1 MKGII
6 AGGSPETVAAGAEI
20 LRQGGNA
27 VDAIVAATF
36 ATYTSEIVLSSPG
49 GGGFAILNG
58 PDRDPVLYDFFC
70 DTPGRGEDRRG
81 TSMDFAP
88 ITVVYESGT
97 SVYHLGWAST
107 AVPGD
112 VAGLAALLED
122 AGTMPLEAVL
132 QPAIRLAHEGFVLD
146 KYRAYLI
153 RLVDMIFEYHAS
165 CMALFAP
172 GGEWL
177 GVGDRFTNS
186 NLGHTLE
193 RIAAEGWQTLYTGSL
208 AREIVADQEAHGGLL
223 THDDLAAYR
232 VIKRPPLTL
241 PYRGHTVYTNPP
253 PSSGGILIG
262 YGLGLFQRAALE
274 GMQHGS
280 AEHIAL
286 LAEVQRQTVAARRRD
301 NPEALLDAESYT
313 AWLNAAHT
321 DTAWAEVAA
330 ALADQQARQGPVH
343 PRAHSATTH
352 LSAIDEH
359 GLAVGITTTT
369 GESAGYVPGDTGILM
384 NNMLGE
390 EELNPG
396 GFHNYTPGTRMSS
409 MMAPTLVTGPDDTR
423 LLVGSGGAARLRD
436 AIFQL
441 LSNTLDWRQ
450 TVQDAVDRPRV
461 HLDGPTL
468 QLEGGF
474 DPVAADTLE
483 ARGYTVSRWPDI
495 AFYFGGTHVAQRDA
509 AGRFH
514 GAGDARRGGAV
525 AVVE

>member
-20 LRQGGNA
+20 FRQGGNA
-27 VDAIVAATF
+27 VDAIIAATF

-49 GGGFAILNG
+49 GGGYAVLSG
-58 PDRDPVLYDFFC
+58 ADREPVVYDFFC
-70 DTPGRGEDRRG
+70 DTPGRGQDRRG
-81 TSMDFAP
+81 DGMDFAP
-88 ITVVYESGT
+88 ITVIYESGT

-132 QPAIRLAHEGFVLD
+132 QPAIRLAREGFVLD

-153 RLVDMIFEYHAS
+153 RLVDMIFEYHPS

-172 GGEWL
+172 GGDWL
-177 GVGDRFTNS
+177 DVGDRFANPC
-186 NLGHTLE
+186 LGNTLE
-193 RIAAEGWQTLYTGSL
+193 RIAMEGWQALYTGSL
-208 AREIVADQEAHGGLL
+208 AHEIIIDQETHGGLL
-223 THDDLAAYR
+223 TSQDLAAYR
-232 VIKRPPLTL
+232 VIKRKPLKL
-241 PYRGHTVYTNPP
+241 SYKGYTVYTNPP

-262 YGLGLFQRAALE
+262 YGLGLMQRAALD

-280 AEHIAL
+280 ADHIAL
-286 LAEVQRQTVAARRRD
+286 LAEIQRQTVAARLRD
-301 NPEALLDAESYT
+301 NPETLPDAD
-313 AWLNAAHT
+313 AWIEWISGSHT
-321 DTAWAEVAA
+321 DTAWDAITA
-330 ALADQQARQGPVH
+330 ALAAQEVRNGPAH
-343 PRAHSATTH
+343 PHAHSATTH
-352 LSAIDEH
+352 LSAIDET
-359 GLAVGITTTT
+359 GLAVGLTTTT
-369 GESAGYVPGDTGILM
+369 GESAGYVAGETGILM

-396 GFHNYTPGTRMSS
+396 GFHTYTSGTRMSS
-409 MMAPTLVTGPDDTR
+409 MMAPTLVTGPNDTL

-441 LSNTLDWRQ
+441 LSNALDWQ
-450 TVQDAVDRPRV
+450 QPVQEAVDRPRV
-461 HLDGPTL
+461 HLDGDTL
-468 QLEGGF
+468 HLEGGF
-474 DPVAADTLE
+474 DPAAADALE
-483 ARGYTVSRWPDI
+483 TRGYTMSRWPDI